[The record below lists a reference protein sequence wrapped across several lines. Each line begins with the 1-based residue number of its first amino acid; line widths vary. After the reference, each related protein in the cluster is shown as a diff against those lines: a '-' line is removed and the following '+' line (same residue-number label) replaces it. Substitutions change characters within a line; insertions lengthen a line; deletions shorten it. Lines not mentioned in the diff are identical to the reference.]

1 VVADAASLSGGTGTG
16 GIFGLDAA
24 DWGAALLVSGA
35 FPGSAGVAGVAG
47 AVVEAGSTGFAGAAG
62 SSGVIESVADG
73 DGVGA
78 ALS

>member
-1 VVADAASLSGGTGTG
+1 MVADASSLSGGTGTG
-16 GIFGLDAA
+16 GISGLDAA
-24 DWGAALLVSGA
+24 GWGTALLVSGA
-35 FPGSAGVAGVAG
+35 FPGSAGVTVAGVG
-47 AVVEAGSTGFAGAAG
+47 AGSTGFAGAAG

>member
-1 VVADAASLSGGTGTG
+1 MVADAASLSGGTGTG

-35 FPGSAGVAGVAG
+35 FPGSAGVAG

>member
-1 VVADAASLSGGTGTG
+1 MVADADSLSGGTGTG
-16 GIFGLDAA
+16 AISGVDAV

-35 FPGSAGVAGVAG
+35 FPGSAGVAVAG
-47 AVVEAGSTGFAGAAG
+47 VGAGSTGFAGAAS

>member
-1 VVADAASLSGGTGTG
+1 VVAGADAASLSDGTGTG
-16 GIFGLDAA
+16 GISGLDAA

-35 FPGSAGVAGVAG
+35 FLGSAGVAVAG
-47 AVVEAGSTGFAGAAG
+47 VGAGTTGFAGAAG
-62 SSGVIESVADG
+62 SSGVIESVAAG

>member
-1 VVADAASLSGGTGTG
+1 MVADAASLSGGTGTG

-35 FPGSAGVAGVAG
+35 FPGSAGVAGVG
-47 AVVEAGSTGFAGAAG
+47 AGSTGFAGAAG